1 MNQKMAMTPKMPAS
15 RGRANTRK
23 AQIAGRP
30 HCSVRGGIGDA
41 VHLQLDEDHRRI
53 ARTHGWRRTGVRIR
67 AQIEHHMICYERTQE
82 PSGDWPRRNIDDMA
96 TAEIL
101 SVLRSGAALLEG
113 AVLALA
119 RRSRHLRLTASI
131 RERLEAVISG
141 AAGIV

>member
-1 MNQKMAMTPKMPAS
+1 M
-15 RGRANTRK
+15 
-23 AQIAGRP
+23 
-30 HCSVRGGIGDA
+30 
-41 VHLQLDEDHRRI
+41 
-53 ARTHGWRRTGVRIR
+53 IR
-67 AQIEHHMICYERTQE
+67 YERTQE

-119 RRSRHLRLTASI
+119 RRSRHLCLTASI
-131 RERLEAVISG
+131 RERLGAVISG